1 MPPID
6 ENNPE
11 LQHPL
16 EVCVESLIVQNTEM
30 TDILQ
35 ESNLLLQSIA
45 LDSNNNDLERSLEL
59 QMMQTAD
66 NHKETLSA
74 LKELQPALSEAISNI
89 PIAEQPDFSET
100 NSLLSTM
107 IEEIK
112 KKEDIEIEIDDET
125 RSRLR

>member
-11 LQHPL
+11 MPNPLDTPL
-16 EVCVESLIVQNTEM
+16 EAL
-30 TDILQ
+30 ILQ
-35 ESNLLLQSIA
+35 NEDIKSTLEESNLLLQSIA

-59 QMMQTAD
+59 QMLQSEE
-66 NHKETLSA
+66 NHKETLTA

-89 PIAEQPDFSET
+89 PKPDTPDFSET
-100 NSLLSTM
+100 NSLLSAM

-112 KKEDIEIEIDDET
+112 KKEDIEIEIDEET
-125 RSRLR
+125 R

>member
-1 MPPID
+1 MPPL
-6 ENNPE
+6 EEPTNPE
-11 LQHPL
+11 MPHPL
-16 EVCVESLIVQNTEM
+16 ESWIEALIIQNSESLEV
-30 TDILQ
+30 LQ

-59 QMMQTAD
+59 QMMQSEE

-112 KKEDIEIEIDDET
+112 KKEDIEIEIDD
-125 RSRLR
+125 